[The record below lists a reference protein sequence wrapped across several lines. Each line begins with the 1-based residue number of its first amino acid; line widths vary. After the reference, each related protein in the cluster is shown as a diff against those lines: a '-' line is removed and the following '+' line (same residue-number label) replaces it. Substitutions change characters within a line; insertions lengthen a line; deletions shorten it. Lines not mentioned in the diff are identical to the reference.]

1 MPEYFLVPLQTMP
14 RSVDDITQVSE
25 GFGADPVLER
35 GYGAE
40 FNGPAYPFYPGPRA
54 PLRAGQTTAWFYGE
68 SLQPDAATLV
78 FAHAAS
84 PGAVVRFGALTAN
97 GSTRWG
103 SAVAVPAGATTVTG
117 RLPTGSAIGLSVQV
131 SAGALPAQRAVIM
144 VAGHPYE
151 LGGSL
156 SSALVPGP
164 WQLAGFSQ
172 GYAVFT
178 LRKPPEP
185 IVASTA
191 GGRRLPVQ
199 VLSST
204 TKSEQIRLDAPGP
217 TTVVRSVAWDS
228 GWTATVSVNG
238 GRARTVPVNDFD
250 LVQQV
255 HIPAGDD
262 LVTSITGQSTCSWPA
277 S

>member
-1 MPEYFLVPLQTMP
+1 M
-14 RSVDDITQVSE
+14 
-25 GFGADPVLER
+25 
-35 GYGAE
+35 
-40 FNGPAYPFYPGPRA
+40 
-54 PLRAGQTTAWFYGE
+54 
-68 SLQPDAATLV
+68 
-78 FAHAAS
+78 
-84 PGAVVRFGALTAN
+84 
-97 GSTRWG
+97 
-103 SAVAVPAGATTVTG
+103 
-117 RLPTGSAIGLSVQV
+117 
-131 SAGALPAQRAVIM
+131 
-144 VAGHPYE
+144 AGHPYE

-164 WQLAGFSQ
+164 WQLAGLSQ

-191 GGRRLPVQ
+191 SGRRLPVR

-204 TKSEQIRLDAPGP
+204 TKSEQIRLVAPAP

-238 GRARTVPVNDFD
+238 GKALSIPVNDFD

-255 HIPAGDD
+255 HVPAGDD
-262 LVTSITGQSTCSWPA
+262 VVTFHYRPKHLLLASILSLGAIAFLLAQLAVWLVRRRRPRTQEQHAPVVPEVAAVGVPERVG
-277 S
+277 